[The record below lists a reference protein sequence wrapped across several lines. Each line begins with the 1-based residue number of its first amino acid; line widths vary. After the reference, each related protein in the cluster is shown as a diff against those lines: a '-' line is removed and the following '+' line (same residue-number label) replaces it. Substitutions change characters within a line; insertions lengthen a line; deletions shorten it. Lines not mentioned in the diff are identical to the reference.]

1 MTKVHIDLPNFPGPA
16 ARTAESAATTPPAS
30 APRAT
35 TAPKPD
41 VEPPSTAV
49 SPYPVQPGVLPKP
62 TLPRMK
68 RPSLGSHRHDANAV
82 QAIDLMQT
90 LQQTIS
96 GWHQQLRQT
105 LLEIQALYMEG
116 PIVEGWLAP
125 VDDPNQPLA
134 APGLDPSMWR
144 HGDLDQVKQ
153 QVEHLCRQ
161 ATQQSRAASAPASVS
176 TSSGSQQ
183 TTQYQLC
190 SLDADGRLQCQP
202 CPPEELAVVTLAI
215 ARHKQLRQRL
225 NQKGYL
231 EARLKRAAELLRQV
245 QQELTA

>member
-16 ARTAESAATTPPAS
+16 ARTAGSAATTSPTS
-30 APRAT
+30 APKAT
-35 TAPKPD
+35 TTPTPK
-41 VEPPSTAV
+41 VESPSTAV
-49 SPYPVQPGVLPKP
+49 SPYPVQPGALSKP
-62 TLPRMK
+62 ALPRMK

-96 GWHQQLRQT
+96 SWHQQLRQT

-125 VDDPNQPLA
+125 VDEPNQSSP

-144 HGDLDQVKQ
+144 HGDLDQIKQ
-153 QVEHLCRQ
+153 QVEHLCQR
-161 ATQQSRAASAPASVS
+161 ATQTAGAVSA
-176 TSSGSQQ
+176 TSGAQQ

-190 SLDADGRLQCQP
+190 SLDADGRLQCRP
-202 CPPEELAVVTLAI
+202 CPPEELAVVSLAI

-231 EARLKRAAELLRQV
+231 EARLKRAAELLTQV
-245 QQELTA
+245 QQDLTA